1 MAVLRGDH
9 RRTRTELVPLAMG
22 CIAARTID
30 RLDCAIG
37 HEVDGNP
44 AEIAPQIADGIEFY
58 Q

>member
-1 MAVLRGDH
+1 
-9 RRTRTELVPLAMG
+9 MG

-44 AEIAPQIADGIEFY
+44 SEIAPQIADGIEFY